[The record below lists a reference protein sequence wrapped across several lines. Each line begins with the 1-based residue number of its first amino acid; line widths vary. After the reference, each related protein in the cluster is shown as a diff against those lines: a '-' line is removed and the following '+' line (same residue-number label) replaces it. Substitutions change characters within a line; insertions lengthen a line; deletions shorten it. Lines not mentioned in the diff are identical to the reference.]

1 MRQGTLTIQQDGT
14 LTIAQGVPGD
24 ATAVEA
30 AVATFA
36 ERVSATETQVSY
48 RLTAAAVSHARR
60 TGQTLADI
68 RTRWRHTVLPRCRPK
83 FGRRSHGGASRLT
96 G

>member
-36 ERVSATETQVSY
+36 ERVSATETQASY
-48 RLTAAAVSHARR
+48 RLTAAAVWHARR
-60 TGQTLADI
+60 TGQTLADTPGNAGDTQYC
-68 RTRWRHTVLPRCRPK
+68 RAAGQSSGGDHTVEP
-83 FGRRSHGGASRLT
+83 AD
-96 G
+96 